1 MSDKAIHDNLN
12 LTISISFLVKIILAV
27 GLFAGGFY
35 SIQMRM
41 GNMERTLAD
50 LHSEVV
56 ILNQKMSEIEKEHL
70 EELES
75 HVEMKETQLQHLEE
89 ENRTLLQ
96 RLGFKKP
103 GA

>member
-89 ENRTLLQ
+89 ENRSLLQ
-96 RLGFKKP
+96 RLGLKKP